1 MICRKNIICDQMHA
15 SLSFSPVQHQQIEQ
29 FQRFSFLWRTNIF
42 YQQLTSL
49 EYEFPEAR
57 QLPVNCNIF
66 KIVDEITNLLLRK
79 SI

>member
-1 MICRKNIICDQMHA
+1 MHA

-49 EYEFPEAR
+49 EYEFPEAQ
-57 QLPVNCNIF
+57 QLPVNCHIF

-79 SI
+79 TI